1 MNFRVIKYF
10 KVILC
15 VSVISSELLTAH
27 EYRPSTLM
35 TSNLPDY
42 IQLNLTSHQEVA
54 YLHEQISSV
63 SLFIFSSEKQQN
75 MAARRDRRKPTLPE
89 NIITES
95 DLQMEELLRK
105 QIDTNVTLER

>member
-1 MNFRVIKYF
+1 
-10 KVILC
+10 
-15 VSVISSELLTAH
+15 
-27 EYRPSTLM
+27 
-35 TSNLPDY
+35 
-42 IQLNLTSHQEVA
+42 VA
-54 YLHEQISSV
+54 YLHKQISSV